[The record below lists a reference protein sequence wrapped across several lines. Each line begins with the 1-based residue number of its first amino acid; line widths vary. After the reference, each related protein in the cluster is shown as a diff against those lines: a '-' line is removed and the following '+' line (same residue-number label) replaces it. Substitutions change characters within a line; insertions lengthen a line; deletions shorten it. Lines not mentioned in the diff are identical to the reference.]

1 LNPLKNL
8 SQQYI
13 GRLWRD
19 GSSNEVPEDVNPNDG
34 MPIAKIKLAS
44 VADVDAAYRST
55 AEAQ

>member
-1 LNPLKNL
+1 MKNL